1 MRAMVV
7 EVENWEVVEVSER
20 ELKNYEL
27 ASVNF
32 CNISGLFRNNG
43 DTEIYFDADMDDNV
57 DVLER
62 LIDGLEDGSIIEIE
76 AGYEEGIET
85 LHQSCQD
92 MIREIKNDR

>member
-1 MRAMVV
+1 MKVKIV

-32 CNISGLFRNNG
+32 CNISGLFRNAG
-43 DTEIYFDADMDDNV
+43 DTKIYFDADMDDNV

-62 LIDGLEDGSIIEIE
+62 LIDGLEDGSILED
-76 AGYEEGIET
+76 GYGEVIDT
-85 LHQSCQD
+85 LYNSCKD
-92 MIREIKNDR
+92 MIRKIKNERE